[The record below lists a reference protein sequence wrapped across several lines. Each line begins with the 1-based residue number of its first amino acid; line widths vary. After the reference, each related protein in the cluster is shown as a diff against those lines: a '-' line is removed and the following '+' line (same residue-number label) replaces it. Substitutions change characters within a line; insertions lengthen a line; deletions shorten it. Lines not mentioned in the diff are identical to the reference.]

1 MSIKLTATTRT
12 DLGKGASR
20 RLRHADLVP
29 AIVYGANKEAVS
41 LTFTHKEISK
51 AEGIESFY
59 SSILNLE
66 IDGVS
71 EQVVLKDLQRHAF
84 KERIQHLDLLRVD
97 AKHKLHTT
105 VPLHFINEDI
115 TEAVKNGG
123 VVYRSI
129 NDIEVLCLP
138 ADLPSFIE
146 VDISKMEIG
155 DTLHLSDILL
165 PANVESVALNKGE
178 EYNVPMVSIAVSK
191 TAPTEEDEAEAAA
204 AVAAAEA
211 PTAE

>member
-51 AEGIESFY
+51 AEGIEAFY

-71 EQVVLKDLQRHAF
+71 EQVVLKDIQRHAF
-84 KERIQHLDLLRVD
+84 KERIQHLDLLRVE
-97 AKHKLHTT
+97 ATQKLHTT
-105 VPLHFINEDI
+105 VPLHFINEDV
-115 TEAVKNGG
+115 TEAIKNGG

-129 NDIEVLCLP
+129 NEVEVLCLP

-146 VDISKMEIG
+146 VDISSMEIG
-155 DTLHLSDILL
+155 DTLHLSNLVL
-165 PANVESVALNKGE
+165 PAGVESVELNKGE
-178 EYNVPMVSIAVSK
+178 EHDLPMVSIAVSK
-191 TAPTEEDEAEAAA
+191 TAPTEDEVAEEEAA
-204 AVAAAEA
+204 
-211 PTAE
+211 TAE

>member
-1 MSIKLTATTRT
+1 MPIKLTATTRT

-41 LTFTHKEISK
+41 LTFTHKEIIK
-51 AEGIESFY
+51 AEGIEAFY

-66 IDGVS
+66 VDGVS

-105 VPLHFINEDI
+105 VPLHFINEALSESI
-115 TEAVKNGG
+115 KNGG

-129 NDIEVLCLP
+129 NEVEVLCLP
-138 ADLPSFIE
+138 ADLPSYIE

-155 DTLHLSDILL
+155 DILHLSDIKL
-165 PANVESVALNKGE
+165 PAGVESTELNKGE
-178 EYNVPMVSIAVSK
+178 EHDLPMVSIAVSK
-191 TAPTEEDEAEAAA
+191 TAPTEDEE
-204 AVAAAEA
+204 VAAAEA